1 MASFLEDD
9 EVKSNLPCL
18 AFFCDGEIL
27 ANGNPYKY
35 LKMFFRFSPLQ
46 LAHPRY
52 DHQRELRWLMGSMF
66 IS

>member
-35 LKMFFRFSPLQ
+35 LKMFL
-46 LAHPRY
+46 
-52 DHQRELRWLMGSMF
+52 GSAPCSLPIQGM
-66 IS
+66 ITNES